1 MNKKGSGFCMDLATL
16 VSSSCRRRILQVL
29 SNSGQTNI
37 MDLVRKVNSTYNQ
50 VNLNLQ
56 ILREEGIIYDERF
69 GRMRLVRLN
78 KENPRTLLLLQAL
91 NILEARKTG
100 KQPAKN

>member
-1 MNKKGSGFCMDLATL
+1 MDLATL

-37 MDLVRKVNSTYNQ
+37 MDLVRKVNGAYNQ

-78 KENPRTLLLLQAL
+78 KENPRTQLLLQAL
-91 NILEARKTG
+91 NLLEMHKTS
-100 KQPAKN
+100 KQPIKN

>member
-1 MNKKGSGFCMDLATL
+1 MDLATL
-16 VSSSCRRRILQVL
+16 VSSFCRRRILQVL
-29 SNSGQTNI
+29 SRSGQTNV
-37 MDLVRKVNSTYNQ
+37 MDLVRKVNGAYNH

-56 ILREEGIIYDERF
+56 ILREEGIICDERF

-100 KQPAKN
+100 K

>member
-1 MNKKGSGFCMDLATL
+1 MDH
-16 VSSSCRRRILQVL
+16 
-29 SNSGQTNI
+29 
-37 MDLVRKVNSTYNQ
+37 VRKVNSTYNH

>member
-1 MNKKGSGFCMDLATL
+1 MDLATL

-29 SNSGQTNI
+29 SRSGQTNV
-37 MDLVRKVNSTYNQ
+37 MDLVRKVNGAYNH

-100 KQPAKN
+100 K

>member
-1 MNKKGSGFCMDLATL
+1 MDLATL